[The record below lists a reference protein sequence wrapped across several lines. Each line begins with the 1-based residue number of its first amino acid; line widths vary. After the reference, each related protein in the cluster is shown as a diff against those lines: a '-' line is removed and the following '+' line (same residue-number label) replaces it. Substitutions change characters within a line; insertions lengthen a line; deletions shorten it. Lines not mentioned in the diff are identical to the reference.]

1 MSVLNTILDN
11 TRSELIQA
19 KQVRP
24 LAELRAIAA
33 EQPPA
38 RGFARALRRESG
50 SAPVHLISEVKR
62 ASPSAGRIRDDFD
75 PARIAAAY
83 ARAGA
88 HAISVLTDRRFFE
101 GSLEFLPQIRAVVD
115 LPVLRK
121 DFMVDPY
128 QIWEAR
134 AYGADAILLIVAA
147 LSKEALRELH
157 GLALSLGMDALVEV
171 HDGAE
176 LETALEVI
184 TPRVLGVNNRNLKT
198 MQVRLETALELRSGI
213 PDGVVAVAESGI
225 HTHADVRRL
234 ETAGF
239 DAMLVGES
247 LMRQSDLEAAVR
259 TLLTGGA

>member
-11 TRSELIQA
+11 TRSEVIQA
-19 KQVRP
+19 KHVRP
-24 LAELRAIAA
+24 LAELRAMAA
-33 EQPPA
+33 DQPPA
-38 RGFARALRRESG
+38 RGFGRALRRGSD
-50 SAPVHLISEVKR
+50 SAPVRLISEVKR

-101 GSLEFLPQIRAVVD
+101 GSLEFLPQIRAVVE

-134 AYGADAILLIVAA
+134 AFGADAILLIVAA
-147 LSKEALRELH
+147 LSKAALQELH

>member
-24 LAELRAIAA
+24 LAELQAIAA

-38 RGFARALRRESG
+38 RGFGRALRRESG

-128 QIWEAR
+128 QIWPRCRRKRCE
-134 AYGADAILLIVAA
+134 
-147 LSKEALRELH
+147 SF
-157 GLALSLGMDALVEV
+157 
-171 HDGAE
+171 
-176 LETALEVI
+176 TAW
-184 TPRVLGVNNRNLKT
+184 R
-198 MQVRLETALELRSGI
+198 
-213 PDGVVAVAESGI
+213 
-225 HTHADVRRL
+225 
-234 ETAGF
+234 
-239 DAMLVGES
+239 
-247 LMRQSDLEAAVR
+247 
-259 TLLTGGA
+259 